1 MTNLVKLLSRVVQE
15 LEDLVADLPTST
27 TYSHTSATSLAVAA
41 SEVLAVSVVAV
52 PLLDHSNTAVE
63 ICV

>member
-1 MTNLVKLLSRVVQE
+1 MTNLVKLHSKVVQE

-27 TYSHTSATSLAVAA
+27 TSSHISATSLAVVA

-52 PLLDHSNTAVE
+52 PLLDLSNTAVE
-63 ICV
+63 ICA